1 MAKLRL
7 CMRTGSRPF
16 DHCRRPQW
24 IPLAWCRGVKTAAS
38 IVVRGSVRVHVFGSS
53 GGLKNTRITEG
64 TQRFILVQADRCP
77 TSSS

>member
-38 IVVRGSVRVHVFGSS
+38 IHVFGSS